1 MKKSLQIFLLFLNF
15 SLMAG
20 MASTA
25 SAASFMKIDGIKG
38 ESKDPDHK
46 DWIEIVVEAWDQ
58 VPAIPFQGPSR
69 FDAGS
74 VSISKD
80 VDISSTKLFLSCNN
94 GKHEDTVKL
103 DWGRSGV
110 GSKQRYE
117 KYIMSDVFFDDCTSV
132 NNNETLTLNFSSIEH
147 LYTPQKVDQPR
158 EGFDIHT
165 ENERQQR
172 MVDAAEAAATR
183 AAEADEEGD
192 KEAAIKET
200 RAAITFLIEA
210 GRECADVKK
219 EALALASK
227 LKARGAMSDTGIKN
241 LGLLFDLL
249 EKAKKAKA
257 SGPGGSFEQSAAIR
271 EIIIGMYSI
280 LETGFHDFWH
290 TQKALDW
297 YINAITSGYSGHYDR
312 DMIAELLDYLME
324 GGDMRPEKK
333 AEILEELDEFADKV
347 KNDRKNVDI
356 ISETRRIKDLIQD
369 EIRRASQARKAADRK
384 AAEAEEEAERAQQ
397 QSGQSSAAVPDP
409 GRQAPQPTTA
419 VQFTSLEGPTEISR
433 RTMGE
438 VQSVHIIAIDGTE
451 IKPDKEPEFTDH
463 KDSFTLDFPWDPTD
477 ISSVIFGGTLGTL
490 EIFQDRWAPDDTFG
504 FGPRDR
510 EIVTRNATVNE
521 TITTRG
527 PTGEGLVTGPLD
539 DYAVT
544 IDGQPVDIVAT
555 QPDEITI
562 QGSGIQPNPSGQSDV
577 VLTEQG
583 IPIASGTFD
592 SWGYTVSAP
601 SVTERNVWV
610 PIYLQ
615 VTGVEPI
622 QLLRVTL
629 TPTEGQTIE
638 PTEVVVSGAEV
649 EETTRIARLKTD
661 KLGPQIFFVTVEK
674 MD

>member
-1 MKKSLQIFLLFLNF
+1 MKKFLQTVLVLLSFT
-15 SLMAG
+15 LMAG
-20 MASTA
+20 VASSA

-58 VPAIPFQGPSR
+58 VPAIPFQGPSH
-69 FDAGS
+69 FDVGS

-80 VDISSTKLFLSCNN
+80 VDMSSTKLFQVCAN
-94 GKHEDTVKL
+94 GKTMDTVEVHMSVSVE
-103 DWGRSGV
+103 DH
-110 GSKQRYE
+110 RYPYR
-117 KYIMSDVFFDDCTSV
+117 KFVLFDVAIEDCEVDDDKESM
-132 NNNETLTLNFSSIEH
+132 TLNFSSIETN
-147 LYTPQKVDQPR
+147 YTLADDKR
-158 EGFDIHT
+158 RIEELASRT
-165 ENERQQR
+165 ENERQKR
-172 MVDAAEAAATR
+172 MMDAAAAATGR
-183 AAEADEEGD
+183 AAEADDKGD
-192 KEAAIKET
+192 EEAAANEIS
-200 RAAITFLIEA
+200 AAITFLTEA
-210 GRECADVKK
+210 ARECADVKK
-219 EALALASK
+219 EVMSLAAK
-227 LKARGAMSDTGIKN
+227 LKAQGGISDTGIKN

-249 EKAKKAKA
+249 DKAKKNKA

-271 EIIIGMYSI
+271 EIILGIYSI
-280 LETGFHDFWH
+280 LDNGFHDFWH
-290 TQKALDW
+290 TKKALDW
-297 YINAITSGYSGHYDR
+297 YINAISSGYSGHYDR
-312 DMIAELLDYLME
+312 DMIKELLDYLMD

-333 AEILEELDEFADKV
+333 AEILEELDEFVDKV

-369 EIRRASQARKAADRK
+369 EIRHGSAARKAADRK

-419 VQFTSLEGPTEISR
+419 VQFTSLEGPTEVSR
-433 RTMGE
+433 RTIGE

-463 KDSFTLDFPWDPTD
+463 KDSITINFPWDPAD
-477 ISSVIFGGTLGTL
+477 ISSVIFGGALGTL

-510 EIVTRNATVNE
+510 EIVTRNTTVNE
-521 TITTRG
+521 TIVTKS
-527 PTGEGLVTGPLD
+527 PTGEGLVTGALD

-592 SWGYTVSAP
+592 SWGYTVSAQP
-601 SVTERNVWV
+601 VTERNVWI

-622 QLLRVTL
+622 QFLRVTL
-629 TPTEGQTIE
+629 KPTKGQIIE

-649 EETTRIARLKTD
+649 QETTQIARLKTD
-661 KLGPQIFFVTVEK
+661 KLGPQLFFVTIEK